1 MTIPNKDCLKT
12 EAELPILW
20 FFLLLHLAQKISDT
34 TENKIHTRYRY
45 AISKSF
51 ITGTVRGTRDI
62 CPVIRKT
69 LQPFTL
75 QRRQSPDQFPVLNNT
90 FIFADILIINPL
102 MICISNGSYRILIRL
117 THQIRSILMLS
128 GTLSRCYPILQKFIT
143 SLAAEHCMTVCARK
157 SLGYIRL
164 ASQTI
169 SSILYFPI
177 NDISGNTITLR
188 HI

>member
-20 FFLLLHLAQKISDT
+20 FFILLHLAQKISDT

-75 QRRQSPDQFPVLNNT
+75 QRRQPPDQFPVLNNT
-90 FIFADILIINPL
+90 FIFADILIIDEAL
-102 MICISNGSYRILIRL
+102 AVGDAYFTQKCMRFLRKFMDTKTVLFVSSATKWERSHFDLARL
-117 THQIRSILMLS
+117 SA
-128 GTLSRCYPILQKFIT
+128 C
-143 SLAAEHCMTVCARK
+143 
-157 SLGYIRL
+157 
-164 ASQTI
+164 
-169 SSILYFPI
+169 
-177 NDISGNTITLR
+177 
-188 HI
+188 

>member
-1 MTIPNKDCLKT
+1 MFIIVGLGNPTRQY
-12 EAELPILW
+12 EAR
-20 FFLLLHLAQKISDT
+20 ST
-34 TENKIHTRYRY
+34 T
-45 AISKSF
+45 F
-51 ITGTVRGTRDI
+51 G
-62 CPVIRKT
+62 
-69 LQPFTL
+69 
-75 QRRQSPDQFPVLNNT
+75 
-90 FIFADILIINPL
+90 
-102 MICISNGSYRILIRL
+102 ISNGSYRILIRL

-157 SLGYIRL
+157 SIGNIRL

>member
-143 SLAAEHCMTVCARK
+143 SLAACLSGSC
-157 SLGYIRL
+157 
-164 ASQTI
+164 
-169 SSILYFPI
+169 SSISVCPGMIPDHFLHFVLP
-177 NDISGNTITLR
+177 DQ
-188 HI
+188 